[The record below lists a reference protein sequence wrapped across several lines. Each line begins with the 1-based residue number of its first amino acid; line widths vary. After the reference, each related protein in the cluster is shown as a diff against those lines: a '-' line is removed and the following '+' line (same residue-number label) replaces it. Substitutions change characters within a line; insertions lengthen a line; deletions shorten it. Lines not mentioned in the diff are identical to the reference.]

1 MKVKIKLNGGIMPKK
16 AHPSDAAF
24 DLYVPEDIVLQ
35 HGRQIIDLK
44 FSIELPTGYAA
55 TIQPRSG
62 FSAKGIE
69 VEAHQ
74 DILGT
79 GVEDIFETRID
90 ADIIRGL
97 IDENYR
103 GSVGA
108 IIKVDDEYCVYH
120 KCILKKGT
128 RIGQMQIVEVPQVE
142 LVEVEL
148 LSETDRGEGGF
159 GSSGK

>member
-1 MKVKIKLNGGIMPKK
+1 MKVKIKLNGGIMPRK

-24 DLYVPEDIVLQ
+24 DLYVPKDVVLQ

-44 FSIELPTGYAA
+44 FSIELPMGYAA

-62 FSAKGIE
+62 FSAKGME
-69 VEAHQ
+69 AEAHQ

-79 GVEDIFETRID
+79 GVEDVFETRID

-128 RIGQMQIVEVPQVE
+128 RIAQMQIVEVPQVE
-142 LVEVEL
+142 LIEVDEL
-148 LSETDRGEGGF
+148 SDTDRGEGGF